1 MRTRK
6 YISNKRPLVTEAA
19 VVFVV
24 VVTLALALA
33 GLVLNLTE
41 YLVA

>member
-1 MRTRK
+1 MRTRE
-6 YISNKRPLVTEAA
+6 YISNKRTLVTEAA

-24 VVTLALALA
+24 VVTFALALA